1 MDHDPLWANR
11 LILAIVKCQFFSYV
25 VIRSGRDV
33 LIASERKGKQMSD
46 NMTLDQ
52 MVDALG
58 KLKAKIAI
66 LTDQERDLKTKL
78 SASGLKDIH
87 GKLFSCSI
95 SYDIETM
102 RFDSDKVK
110 ALLSPAQ
117 IIAVTKTT
125 KSTRVSINPR
135 KPASK
140 ASGE

>member
-1 MDHDPLWANR
+1 
-11 LILAIVKCQFFSYV
+11 
-25 VIRSGRDV
+25 
-33 LIASERKGKQMSD
+33 MSD
-46 NMTLDQ
+46 NMTLNE
-52 MVDALG
+52 MVDAIG

-110 ALLSPAQ
+110 ALLTPAQ

-135 KPASK
+135 KRATGIK
-140 ASGE
+140 